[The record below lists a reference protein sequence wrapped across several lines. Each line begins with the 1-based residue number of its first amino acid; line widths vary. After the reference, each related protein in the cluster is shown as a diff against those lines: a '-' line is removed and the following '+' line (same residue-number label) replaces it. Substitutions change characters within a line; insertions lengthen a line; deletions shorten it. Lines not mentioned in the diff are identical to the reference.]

1 MTYQLRVDHAAIEQ
15 AGADLGSYAGTI
27 EDYRD
32 SLRAEAARALGVFGG
47 GVGSEEHE
55 AAMRVVDRLVEEH
68 VASVRE
74 QRTGVGE
81 AGDTF
86 VSAGARMR
94 AVLGAGGPR

>member
-15 AGADLGSYAGTI
+15 AGADLGRYAGTI

-55 AAMRVVDRLVEEH
+55 AAMRVVDR
-68 VASVRE
+68 
-74 QRTGVGE
+74 T
-81 AGDTF
+81 
-86 VSAGARMR
+86 SAR
-94 AVLGAGGPR
+94 GG